1 MWRLPRSL
9 EQRRKAVTV
18 QGSTHDASDDARQS
32 PRVTVA
38 WRARVITGPQS
49 YEDVRVV
56 NITNDGLGFMCNLA
70 LAAGV
75 VLMMA
80 VAIPDPKDRSQFCY
94 VTMQVKVV
102 HHIIS
107 GPKFR
112 IGTRLMQADDNARR
126 LIAHWYSKG

>member
-1 MWRLPRSL
+1 M
-9 EQRRKAVTV
+9 TV
-18 QGSTHDASDDARQS
+18 QGSTHDASEDARHS

-56 NITNDGLGFMCNLA
+56 NISDDGLGFMCNLA
-70 LAAGV
+70 LAAGN

-80 VAIPDPKDRSQFCY
+80 MAIPDPRDRSQFCY
-94 VTMQVKVV
+94 VTLQVKVV

-107 GPKFR
+107 GSKFR
-112 IGTRLMQADDNARR
+112 IGTRLVQADDTARR